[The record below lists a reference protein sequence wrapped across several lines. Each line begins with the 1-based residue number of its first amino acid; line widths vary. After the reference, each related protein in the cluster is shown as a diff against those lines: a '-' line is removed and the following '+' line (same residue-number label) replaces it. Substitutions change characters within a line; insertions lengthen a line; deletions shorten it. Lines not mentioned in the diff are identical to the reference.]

1 MYQLPGLQ
9 DNSRDKDLEHCGVL
23 MQPDDFIRRR
33 VDQPHRVDVPIASI
47 AVTQPWRQKMNETA
61 YDVTMHATLN
71 INCIGVRLGTVL

>member
-47 AVTQPWRQKMNETA
+47 AVTQP
-61 YDVTMHATLN
+61 
-71 INCIGVRLGTVL
+71 